1 MAAGVSPGDEVIV
14 PPITDMGTV
23 LPVLWQNAVPIFVD
37 LDPRTYNMT
46 PATVEQAITPRSRA
60 IIAVHLAGNACDL
73 KALKAIADKHKLW
86 LIEDCAQSHGCT
98 YDGKPVGTV
107 GQLGIYS
114 YNEFKHIS
122 CGDGGLVV
130 TNDNSLATKARLATD
145 KAYNRAPGATAR
157 EPHFLADNYRMT
169 ELQGAVA
176 LAQLGKLDSIVSR
189 RRAWCS

>member
-1 MAAGVSPGDEVIV
+1 VPCFAGR
-14 PPITDMGTV
+14 
-23 LPVLWQNAVPIFVD
+23 
-37 LDPRTYNMT
+37 DPRTYNMM
-46 PATVEQAITPRSRA
+46 PRSVKQAITPRTRA

-98 YDGKPVGTV
+98 YEGKPVGTV

-122 CGDGGLVV
+122 CGDGGLTV
-130 TNDNSLATKARLATD
+130 TNDNALAIKSRLATD
-145 KAYNRAPGATAR
+145 TAYNRALAATAR

-176 LAQLGKLDSIVSR
+176 LAQLGKLDAIVSQ
-189 RRAWCS
+189 